1 MKMMKIM
8 MKIMKMM
15 KMMKMDEYEE
25 DESYL
30 WIKVEIAKEVIA
42 CEVPPLAMFY
52 FGVVCQTFLLLL
64 LAVK

>member
-1 MKMMKIM
+1 MIKMMKMMRA
-8 MKIMKMM
+8 MKIM

-25 DESYL
+25 GESYL